1 MNFVVNTIND
11 ARVARAGREH
21 ARMGLEPAHDRLLE
35 GILGPTVATPD
46 DDLVVRRARSAAQ
59 RSREEI
65 EDTEASVALDPRR
78 EAPNPAKVS
87 PHVYLALFVACA
99 VTDFVGSEVTAYFA
113 GVPARQ
119 RVFVAASFTIG
130 ALLTTMGM
138 GTAIERAWRR
148 GVLGRLGALVLGAV
162 YVLAILLISASR
174 FAPVDEEVSLLEVVG
189 GGLMTLF
196 GVGGPALGAHFALR
210 AWFKARPA
218 ALAERAAA
226 TSRRRNERELERAHG
241 VLVRAQ
247 REGRER
253 ETERARLRAVY
264 LTAFREEA
272 ARLAKLDSTRKQTA
286 NQEN

>member
-65 EDTEASVALDPRR
+65 EDAEATAVLDPRGDV
-78 EAPNPAKVS
+78 PNPAKVS
-87 PHVYLALFVACA
+87 PSVYLAFFVACA

-119 RVFVAASFTIG
+119 RVFVALSFTIG
-130 ALLTTMGM
+130 ALLTTMGV
-138 GTAIERAWRR
+138 GTAIERAWAR
-148 GVLGRLGALVLGAV
+148 GVLGRVGAVVLGAA

-174 FAPVDEEVSLLEVVG
+174 FAPIDEEVSLLEVVG

-196 GVGGPALGAHFALR
+196 GVGGPAVGAHFALR
-210 AWFKARPA
+210 AWLKARPA
-218 ALAERAAA
+218 ALAERAAVA
-226 TSRRRNERELERAHG
+226 SRRRNERELERAHG
-241 VLVRAQ
+241 VLVHAQ

-253 ETERARLRAVY
+253 ETERVRLRSLYMLAY
-264 LTAFREEA
+264 REEA
-272 ARLAKLDSTRKQTA
+272 ARLAKFDSTRKQTT